1 MGWQQRPKLMS
12 EIRISQGIASFLN
25 TQYENLRGE
34 EKAWVINEAAM
45 TVYKFEDRESMLND
59 GFQPPFSKTSLR
71 TKE

>member
-1 MGWQQRPKLMS
+1 MS
-12 EIRISQGIASFLN
+12 DIRISYGIASFLN

-34 EKAWVINEAAM
+34 EKVWVINEAAM
-45 TVYKFEDRESMLND
+45 TFYKFEDRESMLND